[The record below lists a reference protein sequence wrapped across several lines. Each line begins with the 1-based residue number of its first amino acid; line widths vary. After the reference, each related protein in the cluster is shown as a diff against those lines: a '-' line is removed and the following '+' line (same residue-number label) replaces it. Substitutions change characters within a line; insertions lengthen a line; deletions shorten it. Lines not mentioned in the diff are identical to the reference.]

1 MLKQPQ
7 LRLSQLASAVAVI
20 VGGISVL
27 PAAHAAAPAA
37 GVNISNIASASYT
50 DPTGATRTS
59 TSNEVK
65 TTVLQVASFSLVA
78 DRSTNSTP
86 NGQVRLAHTLTN
98 TGNGT
103 DSFTLNVSDLAGDDF
118 NFGTIQIFRDANNDG
133 VPDNSTN
140 LAGQTIQLA
149 AGEATGLIVQTVTP
163 NTATANQ
170 QGLLSI
176 SATSV
181 FDNTQTDSN
190 TDTVTVR
197 QVKVEV
203 TKAASVNVVNPGDTV
218 EYTLTYKNTGNEAAL
233 DVAIE
238 DMLPANVT
246 YVAGSATNNG
256 VALTDGTDADG
267 YAFNVAGRTATFTI
281 ASLPIN
287 TTGTIKFRVTVDAAA
302 PAGAITNVATY
313 AYDPDGPGGDP
324 VGTPEPTNPSTV
336 NVQATFVGAINDSN
350 TSNYNDA
357 ERVPA
362 DPALDDLIS
371 TTINQG
377 ETAVFTTYVWN
388 RGNSTETFDLTANA
402 AGLPA
407 GSSVQ
412 FFKADGV
419 TPLTNTSGDTVVDTG
434 PLAAGAMIPVVVK
447 VTLPTSYAGV
457 MGPDN
462 LDTIIT
468 ANPVNNPSA
477 AANDTVTL
485 RITDITGAAV
495 DLTNGTTPSTPADG
509 DGPYDPATIVDAATT
524 EAGQPV
530 SFPIA
535 VTNDGTSPDTFN
547 LTASVPPGWTVT
559 FYEADDTTGA
569 CSSTVVTNTGSVAP
583 GATNKLCAVVTPPAN
598 EVPGTSDVVFTVT
611 SSNTGATD
619 SMKDQVTVD
628 ENRSLVFTPDRTDT
642 VVPGGTVVYSHTLT
656 NTGNVVEGNAAGELP
671 INVTNTLAGVTTTVY
686 VDLDSDGIADANE
699 LVTGNDLFSVLPGGI
714 NPGQTYT
721 ILVKVEAPAG
731 AQDGAQDS
739 AVITITP
746 TGAVN
751 GEAAPAPINVTDLT
765 TVTDSPVRLVKEQAI
780 DALCDGTADAPFTQG
795 TISAKP
801 GECIRYR
808 ITATNEGS
816 LPATN
821 LVINDAVPAYTTLNG
836 AVSNDGTVGTTSST
850 ATTVTNTVGTLAP
863 AAAARLA
870 FGVQIDQ

>member
-37 GVNISNIASASYT
+37 GVNISNIASATYT

-65 TTVLQVASFSLVA
+65 TTVLQVASFTLVA
-78 DRSTNSTP
+78 DRTTNSTP

-103 DSFTLNVSDLAGDDF
+103 DSFTLNVANVGGDDF
-118 NFGTIQIFRDANNDG
+118 QFATIQIFRDANNDG

-140 LAGQTIQLA
+140 LALAGQTIQLA
-149 AGEATGLIVQTVTP
+149 AGEATGLIIQTVTP
-163 NTATANQ
+163 STATANQ
-170 QGLLSI
+170 TGQLTI

-181 FDNTQTDSN
+181 FDNTQTDDN
-190 TDTVTVR
+190 TDTVTVK

-203 TKAASVNVVNPGDTV
+203 TKAASVNVVNPNDTV
-218 EYTLTYKNTGNEAAL
+218 EYTLTYRNTGNEAAINF
-233 DVAIE
+233 AIE
-238 DMLPANVT
+238 DILPANVT
-246 YVAGSATNNG
+246 YVPKSATNNG

-281 ASLPIN
+281 ASLPVN
-287 TTGTIKFRVTVDAAA
+287 TTGTVKFRVTVNTGA

-313 AYDPDGPGGDP
+313 AYDPDGPGPDP
-324 VGTPEPTNPSTV
+324 VGPSEPTNPSTV
-336 NVQATFVGAINDSN
+336 NVQATFLGAINDSS
-350 TSNYNDA
+350 TSNYNDN
-357 ERVPA
+357 EGLTDA
-362 DPALDDLIS
+362 DPATDDLIE
-371 TTINQG
+371 TTIDQG

-388 RGNSTETFDLTANA
+388 RGNSTETFDLTANSA
-402 AGLPA
+402 LPP

-447 VTLPTSYAGV
+447 VTLPTNTPG
-457 MGPDN
+457 GTGLN

-468 ANPVNNPSA
+468 ANPVNNPLA

-485 RITDITGAAV
+485 RITDITGAEV
-495 DLTNGTTPSTPADG
+495 DLTNGGNTPADG
-509 DGPYDPATIVDAATT
+509 DGPYAPGVVVDDATT

-530 SFPIA
+530 TFPIA

-547 LTASVPPGWTVT
+547 LTASVPSGWTVT
-559 FYEADDTTGA
+559 FYEADDGTGA
-569 CSSTVVTNTGSVAP
+569 CSTTVVTNTGSVAP

-598 EVPGTSDVVFTVT
+598 AVPGTSDVIFTVT

-619 SMKDQVTVD
+619 SMRDQVTVD

-656 NTGNVVEGNAAGELP
+656 NTGNVIEGDDAGELP

-699 LVTGNDLFSVLPGGI
+699 LVIGNDLHSVLPGGI

-751 GEAAPAPINVTDLT
+751 GEAAPAPISVTDLT
-765 TVTDSPVRLVKEQAI
+765 TVTDSPVRLVKEQSL
-780 DALCDGTADAPFTQG
+780 DADCNGTSDSGTFTQG

-801 GECIRYR
+801 GQCIRYR

-836 AVSNDGTVGTTSST
+836 TVSNDNSVGTTSST
-850 ATTVTNTVGTLAP
+850 ATTVTNTVGALAP
-863 AAAARLA
+863 AAVARLA
-870 FGVQIDQ
+870 FGVKIDQ

>member
-27 PAAHAAAPAA
+27 PVAHAAAPTA
-37 GVNISNIASASYT
+37 GINISNIASASYT

-103 DSFTLNVSDLAGDDF
+103 DSFTLNVANLGGDDF
-118 NFGTIQIFRDANNDG
+118 NFAAIQIFRDANNDG

-170 QGLLSI
+170 QGQLSI

-197 QVKVEV
+197 QVKIEV
-203 TKAASVNVVNPGDTV
+203 TKSASVSLVNPGDTV

-238 DMLPANVT
+238 DILPANVT
-246 YVAGSATNNG
+246 YVTGSATNNG
-256 VALTDGTDADG
+256 AALTDGTDADG
-267 YAFNVAGRTATFTI
+267 YAFNVAGRTATFTV
-281 ASLPIN
+281 ANLPIN

-336 NVQATFVGAINDSN
+336 TVQSTFLGSINDSDSN
-350 TSNYNDA
+350 NYNDA
-357 ERVPA
+357 ERTA
-362 DPALDDLIS
+362 TLDDLIE
-371 TTINQG
+371 TTIDQG
-377 ETAVFTTYVWN
+377 ETAVFDTYVWN
-388 RGNSTETFDLTANA
+388 RGNSTETFDLTANT

-407 GSSVQ
+407 GSTVQ

-434 PLAAGAMIPVVVK
+434 PLAAGTSLHVVVK

-457 MGPDN
+457 TGLDN

-468 ANPVNNPSA
+468 ANPVNNPAA

-495 DLTNGTTPSTPADG
+495 DLTNGGNTPADG
-509 DGPYDPATIVDAATT
+509 DGPYDPATIVDDATT
-524 EAGQPV
+524 EPGQPV
-530 SFPIA
+530 TFPIA
-535 VTNDGTSPDTFN
+535 VTNDGSSPDTFN
-547 LTASVPPGWTVT
+547 LTANVPAGWTVT
-559 FYEADDTTGA
+559 FYEADDVTGA
-569 CSSTVVTNTGSVAP
+569 CSTTVVTNTGSIAT

-611 SSNTGATD
+611 STNTGATD
-619 SMKDQVTVD
+619 SLKDQVTVD

-656 NTGNVVEGNAAGELP
+656 NTGNVVEGDAAGELP

-699 LVTGNDLFSVLPGGI
+699 LVTGNDLSSVLPGGI

-746 TGAVN
+746 TGAIN
-751 GEAAPAPINVTDLT
+751 GEAAPAPISVTDLT
-765 TVTDSPVRLVKEQAI
+765 TVTDSPVRLVKEQSL
-780 DALCDGTADAPFTQG
+780 DADCNGTSDSGTFTQG

-816 LPATN
+816 LSATN

-863 AAAARLA
+863 AAIARLA

>member
-37 GVNISNIASASYT
+37 GINISNIASASYT

-65 TTVLQVASFSLVA
+65 TTVLQVASFTLVA

-86 NGQVRLAHTLTN
+86 NGQVRFNHTLTN

-103 DSFTLNVSDLAGDDF
+103 DSFTLSVANVAAGDDF
-118 NFGTIQIFRDANNDG
+118 NFAAIQIFRDANNDG

-149 AGEATGLIVQTVTP
+149 AGEATGLIIQTVTP
-163 NTATANQ
+163 STATANQ
-170 QGLLSI
+170 TGQLTI

-181 FDNTQTDSN
+181 FDNTQTDDN
-190 TDTVTVR
+190 TDTVTVK

-218 EYTLTYKNTGNEAAL
+218 EYTLTYKNTGNEAAIDFAL
-233 DVAIE
+233 E
-238 DMLPANVT
+238 DILPANVT
-246 YVAGSATNNG
+246 YVNGSATNNG

-287 TTGTIKFRVTVDAAA
+287 TTGTIKFSVTVDAAA

-324 VGTPEPTNPSTV
+324 VGPSEPTNPSTV

-350 TSNYNDA
+350 VSNYNDA
-357 ERVPA
+357 ERT
-362 DPALDDLIS
+362 PALDDLIE
-371 TTINQG
+371 TTIDQG

-388 RGNSTETFDLTANA
+388 RGNSTETFDLTANS
-402 AGLPA
+402 AGLPP

-447 VTLPTSYAGV
+447 VTLPTSFAGV
-457 MGPDN
+457 AGPDN

-495 DLTNGTTPSTPADG
+495 DLTNGGNTPADG
-509 DGPYDPATIVDAATT
+509 DGPYDPGVVVDDATT

-530 SFPIA
+530 TFPIA
-535 VTNDGTSPDTFN
+535 VTNDGSSPDTFN
-547 LTASVPPGWTVT
+547 LTATVPPGWTVT

-569 CSSTVVTNTGSVAP
+569 CSTTVVTNTGSVAP

-598 EVPGTSDVVFTVT
+598 EAPGTSDVIFTVT

-619 SMKDQVTVD
+619 SMRDQVTVD

-656 NTGNVVEGNAAGELP
+656 NTGNVVEGDDAGELP
-671 INVTNTLAGVTTTVY
+671 INVTNSLAGVTTTVY

-699 LVTGNDLFSVLPGGI
+699 LVTGNDLHSVLPGGI

-721 ILVKVEAPAG
+721 ILVKVEAPAS

-751 GEAAPAPINVTDLT
+751 GEAAPAPISVTDLT
-765 TVTDSPVRLVKEQAI
+765 TVTDSPVRLVKEQSL
-780 DALCDGTADAPFTQG
+780 DADCNGTSDSGTFTQG

-821 LVINDAVPAYTTLNG
+821 LIINDAVPAYTTLNG
-836 AVSNDGTVGTTSST
+836 TVSNDGSVGTTSST

-863 AAAARLA
+863 AAVARLA